1 MISRIGLSVVIAILL
16 TGCGSGVRFVRTDE
30 TLYAPKPKN
39 APVAVLSGDSMDP
52 HVVLGTL
59 TTAKKMKAS
68 FDDRSIYD
76 EALGDLK
83 ACARE
88 VGADALARVTPRVR
102 GEGMDGKLEVEA
114 TAIRYLTR
122 ATTVTTTE
130 ASPAGSN

>member
-1 MISRIGLSVVIAILL
+1 MISRIGFPVVIALL
-16 TGCGSGVRFVRTDE
+16 LIGCGSGVRFVRTDE
-30 TLYAPKPKN
+30 TLYAPKSKD

-59 TTAKKMKAS
+59 TAARKMKAS
-68 FDDRSIYD
+68 FNDRSIYD

-83 ACARE
+83 SCARR
-88 VGADALARVTPRVR
+88 VGADALTKVTPRVR

-122 ATTVTTTE
+122 ATTVTSTE
-130 ASPAGSN
+130 TSPAGSD